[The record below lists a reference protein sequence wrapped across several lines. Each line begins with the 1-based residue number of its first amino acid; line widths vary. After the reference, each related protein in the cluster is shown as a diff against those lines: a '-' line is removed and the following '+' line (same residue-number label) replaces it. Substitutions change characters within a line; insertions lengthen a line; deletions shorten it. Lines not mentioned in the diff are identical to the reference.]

1 MGKKKK
7 KTIHVAPQKKVDPLI
22 DAIMCTKAAMECD
35 NRPTTAG
42 SCLKQASKD
51 EFISPFTGSISPLNE
66 ENEEN
71 KDEVAKVSKLEN
83 YFKEPINVES
93 EEENKVEE
101 KKEEKKQEV
110 KSISLLQKFMK
121 LFGW

>member
-7 KTIHVAPQKKVDPLI
+7 KTIHVAPPKQVDPLI
-22 DAIMCTKAAMECD
+22 DAIICTKAAMECD

-51 EFISPFTGSISPLNE
+51 EFISPFTGSISTL
-66 ENEEN
+66 NEEN

-83 YFKEPINVES
+83 YFKEPMNVES

-110 KSISLLQKFMK
+110 KSVSLLQKFMK

>member
-7 KTIHVAPQKKVDPLI
+7 KTIHVASRKQVDPLI
-22 DAIMCTKAAMECD
+22 DAIICTKAAMECD

-51 EFISPFTGSISPLNE
+51 EFISPFTTSFAGDIVPSTEQEANQ
-66 ENEEN
+66 
-71 KDEVAKVSKLEN
+71 VAKLEN
-83 YFKEPINVES
+83 YFKEPLS
-93 EEENKVEE
+93 EEANEE
-101 KKEEKKQEV
+101 QNEVSNEECKKQEV